1 MAEEEERPKGSLTI
15 VGAGIRP
22 GLHTTQE
29 ARVRIEQA
37 SKVLYLLA
45 EQAPEGWIE
54 RLNPSAESLAPVYQP
69 GRDHAEVYEAL
80 VSAMLDLVH
89 RGEDVCVVTYGNPAV
104 FDQSSHE
111 AVRRARSEGFPA
123 KILPGI
129 SALDCLFVDLGLD
142 PGRDGLQT
150 FDATDFLELGKIPD
164 IAVPLVLWQISVI
177 GDTKTGGT
185 VNREG
190 LGILGERLA
199 GLYGEDHEVIVYE
212 ATPFPAGRPLIEPCL
227 LKGLTEAE
235 VTGMS
240 TLYVPPASRAA
251 PDAAMTERLAA
262 TDRFGAGQ
270 PGD

>member
-1 MAEEEERPKGSLTI
+1 MGSLTI

-45 EQAPEGWIE
+45 EQAPTAWIE
-54 RLNPSAESLAPVYQP
+54 KLNASAESLAPVYQP
-69 GRDHAEVYEAL
+69 ERDHAEVYEAL
-80 VSAMLDLVH
+80 VAAMLEWVR
-89 RGEDVCVVTYGNPAV
+89 RGDDVCVVTYGNPAV

-111 AVRRARSEGFPA
+111 AVRRARAEGFPA

-142 PGRDGLQT
+142 PGKDGLQC
-150 FDATDFLELGKIPD
+150 FDATDFLELGKVPD
-164 IAVPLVLWQISVI
+164 PGVPLVLWQISVI

-190 LGILGERLA
+190 LRSLGERLA
-199 GLYGEDHEVIVYE
+199 EFYGDDHEVIVYE

-227 LKGLTEAE
+227 LKGLTDAP
-235 VTGMS
+235 VTGLS
-240 TLYVPPASRAA
+240 TLYVPPRA
-251 PDAAMTERLAA
+251 T
-262 TDRFGAGQ
+262 
-270 PGD
+270 